1 MVNKKS
7 VKKKQSAKQQ
17 TNPQSAIRNPQ
28 SQKITY
34 AAGGILWR
42 TAKRGRQVLLIMRP
56 KYHDW
61 TLPKGHI
68 EKTDDGW
75 DAAAQRE
82 VKEETGYDT
91 VITGFAGYTSYEVKT
106 RPKVV
111 LFWHMNPVG
120 NASFEPS
127 DEVTGI
133 AWFPLAEAIEKLT
146 YEKDKALL
154 RQFLKHEK

>member
-1 MVNKKS
+1 MKTKTT
-7 VKKKQSAKQQ
+7 KKKASTKQPA
-17 TNPQSAIRNPQ
+17 NPQSAIRNPQ
-28 SQKITY
+28 SKITY

-75 DAAAQRE
+75 DTAAQRE

-91 VITGFAGYTSYEVKT
+91 VITGFAGFTSYEVKG
-106 RPKVV
+106 RRKVV
-111 LFWHMNPVG
+111 LFWHMNPLG
-120 NASFEPS
+120 NANFEPT

>member
-1 MVNKKS
+1 MVDKKTA
-7 VKKKQSAKQQ
+7 KKKESTKPKP
-17 TNPQSAIRNPQ
+17 NPPAASRNPP
-28 SQKITY
+28 SSKITY

-42 TAKRGRQVLLIMRP
+42 TSKRGRQVLLIMRP

-91 VITGFAGYTSYEVKT
+91 AITGFAGHNSYEVKG

-111 LFWHMNPVG
+111 LYWHMSPVG
-120 NASFEPS
+120 NANFEPS

-154 RQFLKHEK
+154 RQFLKHE